1 MINDAISIKQAN
13 RMITIQNVTEFPIEI
28 FPSYIQDVIIELY
41 NNSNFNIDYTS
52 AGILVAVAT
61 AIGNSFHLERNS
73 EWRESSVLWV
83 ANVGKSG
90 QNKSAPVKTAFRAIS
105 NKQSDFNKEYKDQ
118 LSFYSSDDG
127 NAMPTCK
134 KLFTTDPTFE
144 ALVKMHEENPHGIAL
159 KPDEFKSFISNLVG
173 YSGGSKQAQHLSM
186 WDGASIYLDR
196 KGTESSMVENPCVS
210 IIGGIQDDV
219 IASLKAKDI
228 KDGFFERILF
238 AIPLKMEKRKN
249 SRTNLN
255 KYIIDEY
262 HNKLSEILNITL
274 EINEPQVVRLSDD
287 ANDLFIDEQDRHVEP
302 SNSDGV
308 VSGILSKMD
317 RYMLRFALIIE
328 VLDKLSNNEAVISIS
343 KESMQ
348 KSILLKEYFYKNA
361 LKLNSMILDVF
372 EDNSKE
378 GKALKIIK
386 AINKKEFTNKDF
398 IYVAG
403 KLNIAKESYAYR
415 LLSQTKLAQ
424 KVSKGLYETDLLD

>member
-1 MINDAISIKQAN
+1 MINKTISIKQAN
-13 RMITIQNVTEFPIEI
+13 RMITVQNISEFPIVI
-28 FPSYIQDVIIELY
+28 FPDYIQDAVIELFR
-41 NNSNFNIDYTS
+41 NSNFNIDYTS
-52 AGILVAVAT
+52 ASILVAVAT
-61 AIGNSFHLERNS
+61 AIGNSYYLERNS

-105 NKQSDFNKEYKDQ
+105 NKQSDFNKEYKEQ
-118 LSFYSSDDG
+118 LSSYSYGDG
-127 NAMPTCK
+127 DAVPICK

-144 ALVKMHEENPHGIAL
+144 ALVKMHEENPHGITL

-173 YSGGSKQAQHLSM
+173 YSGGSKQAQYLSL
-186 WDGASIYLDR
+186 WDGAPIYLDR
-196 KGTESSMVENPCVS
+196 KGVDSSMVENPCVS

-238 AIPLKMEKRKN
+238 VIPLKMEKRKN
-249 SRTNLN
+249 SRTSLN
-255 KYIIDEY
+255 KYIIDKY
-262 HNKLSEILNITL
+262 HNKLTEILNFTL
-274 EINEPQVVRLSDD
+274 GIKEPQVVRLSDD

-302 SNSDGV
+302 SNRDSV
-308 VSGILSKMD
+308 ISGILSKMD

-328 VLDKLSNNEAVISIS
+328 VLDRLSNNESVTSIS

-361 LKLNSMILDVF
+361 LRLNSMILDVF

-378 GKALKIIK
+378 GKVLKIIR

-398 IYVAG
+398 IQVAN
-403 KLNIAKESYAYR
+403 KLNVAKESYAYR

>member
-1 MINDAISIKQAN
+1 MNNNTLSIQQAD
-13 RMITIQNVTEFPIEI
+13 RIIKVQNVSEFPISI
-28 FPSYIQDVIIELY
+28 FPNYIQDAILELY
-41 NNSNFNIDYTS
+41 SNSNFNIDYSS

-61 AIGNSFHLERNS
+61 AIGNSFLLERNS
-73 EWRESSVLWV
+73 EWRESTVLWV

-90 QNKSAPVKTAFRAIS
+90 QNKSAPVKTAFRAIGK
-105 NKQSDFNKEYKDQ
+105 KQSEFNKEYKDEMTYYNPEQ
-118 LSFYSSDDG
+118 G
-127 NAMPTCK
+127 NERPICK

-144 ALVKMHEENPHGIAL
+144 ALIKIHEQNPHGIAL
-159 KPDEFKSFISNLVG
+159 RPDEFKSFIGNLVG

-186 WDGASIYLDR
+186 WDGAPIYLDR
-196 KGTESSMVENPCVS
+196 KGVESSMIENPCVS

-249 SRTNLN
+249 SRTKLDES
-255 KYIIDEY
+255 IINRF
-262 HNKLSEILNITL
+262 HNKMEEILNTTL
-274 EINEPQVVRLSDD
+274 NIQNPEIIKLSDE
-287 ANDLFIDEQDRHVEP
+287 ANELFIDELDRHVEP
-302 SNSDGV
+302 SNRDSA

-317 RYMLRFALIIE
+317 RYMLRFALIVE
-328 VLDKLSNNEAVISIS
+328 VLDRLSNSESVMAVS
-343 KESMQ
+343 KDSMQ
-348 KSILLKEYFYKNA
+348 KSIMLKEYFYKNA

-378 GKALKIIK
+378 GKVLKIIRV
-386 AINKKEFTNKDF
+386 INKKEFTNKDF
-398 IYVAG
+398 IQVAN

-424 KVSKGLYETDLLD
+424 KMSKGMYETDLID